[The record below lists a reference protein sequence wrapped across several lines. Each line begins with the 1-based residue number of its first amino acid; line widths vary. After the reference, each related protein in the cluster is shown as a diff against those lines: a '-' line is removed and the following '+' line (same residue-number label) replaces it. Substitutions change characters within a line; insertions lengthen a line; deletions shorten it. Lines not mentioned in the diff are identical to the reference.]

1 MNPSGAL
8 GFDRNKPFFC
18 RTLIAINKPFP
29 YDPDLCHRSLILLIP
44 DLEFVCPGQPHIR
57 QLMNMMGSGQLGV
70 QIIKNMMA
78 TYKKSMPDVDP
89 KNDPDAPAH
98 HPGIHAGRRGMGET
112 AEREDHATP
121 QGKGLSQK
129 FLIMPS

>member
-1 MNPSGAL
+1 MTRIFAIAAL
-8 GFDRNKPFFC
+8 FC
-18 RTLIAINKPFP
+18 SFLTLNSFAQDNVK
-29 YDPDLCHRSLILLIP
+29 
-44 DLEFVCPGQPHIR
+44 ETHIR

-98 HPGIHAGRRGMGET
+98 HPGIYAGRRGMGET